1 MQGRVCSSIWR
12 EEEREG
18 ARDKVSAC
26 GCVHMGARA
35 CEGKWGKERACV
47 SNIKIHSQRPNR

>member
-1 MQGRVCSSIWR
+1 MCSSIWR

-18 ARDKVSAC
+18 AREKVRAC
-26 GCVHMGARA
+26 GCVHMAARV